1 MTLHAYGPLRRVTEW
16 LPLSRSCRR
25 CGVEHVPPHDG
36 FLASEWWWRGQ
47 HVPPHDDGPGSEW
60 WWRGRVYLRAV
71 SCRPRRILE

>member
-1 MTLHAYGPLRRVTEW
+1 MTHAYGPLRRVTEW

-25 CGVEHVPPHDG
+25 CGVEHVPPHD
-36 FLASEWWWRGQ
+36 
-47 HVPPHDDGPGSEW
+47 DGRGSEW